1 MHKPFFSSQ
10 NHWSRPGH
18 SHPKPNSPT
27 ARASPTSQPS
37 FSTSEHWSVLSFFSC
52 FGSNSL
58 GLPPFECDWRTRT
71 RHWVGTGHV
80 EGNPKQLITC
90 QLCPFADCPG
100 LSAPNSPTLP
110 WLQPPLLPPLVR
122 LLMAHPL
129 PLVCPRQAR
138 THICESLS
146 AYKPQLH
153 KLTV

>member
-18 SHPKPNSPT
+18 SYPKPNSPT
-27 ARASPTSQPS
+27 ARSSPTSQPS

-90 QLCPFADCPG
+90 QLCPFADRPA

-110 WLQPPLLPPLVR
+110 RLQPPFLPCTPCPTSHGSPS
-122 LLMAHPL
+122 AISL
-129 PLVCPRQAR
+129 PAASLHSHMWVSVCLQ
-138 THICESLS
+138 T
-146 AYKPQLH
+146 
-153 KLTV
+153 TVP